1 MKSASGKMWWINSK
15 RKLLMGNFSSK
26 TGRLLM
32 MVSRRNNRLSFLLFA
47 ESTSAS
53 VSNSFPVRE
62 VALEDQI
69 SVSGK
74 AENHKS
80 RGSLR
85 YVTLLCVDK
94 DVPRIVVPDR
104 PQPIMKMG
112 LDIPGKGSLE

>member
-1 MKSASGKMWWINSK
+1 
-15 RKLLMGNFSSK
+15 MGNFSSK
-26 TGRLLM
+26 TGRPLM
-32 MVSRRNNRLSFLLFA
+32 TVSKRNNRLSFLLFV

-62 VALEDQI
+62 FALEDQI

-74 AENHKS
+74 AENHKW

-104 PQPIMKMG
+104 PQPIIKVG
-112 LDIPGKGSLE
+112 RDIPGKGSLE